1 MIDEFFLE
9 RAIQIRKTYLNLN
22 NNMDNYQKK
31 AKIVHDNLKQTIEK
45 ITKMQEDIEKGTLK
59 DPKIASEKVLNILSE
74 IEAEGESLNKSI
86 DPINKQI
93 EKLAVEEKE
102 LYRQIREKHY
112 NLSEE
117 QIVNVVRERL
127 IKENLQ

>member
-74 IEAEGESLNKSI
+74 IESEGESLNKSI